1 MKTSRSDG
9 ENTDPQKLVRKYK
22 TKENSKNM
30 KLFLHFRERDRHG
43 YTHLIG
49 MGSLQW
55 APLPITRINRSA
67 QVRGNNRDGYPVSQ
81 WGW

>member
-1 MKTSRSDG
+1 
-9 ENTDPQKLVRKYK
+9 
-22 TKENSKNM
+22 M

-67 QVRGNNRDGYPVSQ
+67 QVRGNNRDGYPASQ